1 MAQTLSKITSPAGAD
16 YRLETGH
23 RKLGLWIG
31 AVGIVI
37 AMIVAII
44 GIIAGTLV
52 GDAGEEETVGQL
64 LAIDFGL
71 NPIALATLKFGIAV
85 ILIGIIVRLFLRV
98 DSIKAALP
106 DLRPKVDVKPFNEGE
121 VETPFGTAVVSSKAP
136 KPLPIHR
143 MARALWAPMLGMG
156 AMLVAAGFVLSI
168 VWAANVGS
176 NPETAA
182 DASAWTQGLQFLGEA
197 LVLSGIAFLL
207 GSILAGLREGG
218 GYVQESLGLAVKTL
232 RMPNTAK
239 AFVVLMVT
247 GVMVAMAQLVLYVIT
262 TTFDSATDV
271 ATWFAWLGPLR
282 EVGLGLILASI
293 VLALVTIGNVLTMQ
307 FGRVAEIC
315 KTGQ

>member
-1 MAQTLSKITSPAGAD
+1 M
-16 YRLETGH
+16 
-23 RKLGLWIG
+23 
-31 AVGIVI
+31 
-37 AMIVAII
+37 
-44 GIIAGTLV
+44 
-52 GDAGEEETVGQL
+52 
-64 LAIDFGL
+64 
-71 NPIALATLKFGIAV
+71 

-143 MARALWAPMLGMG
+143 MARAVWAPMLGMG
-156 AMLVAAGFVLSI
+156 AMLVAAGFVVSI

-247 GVMVAMAQLVLYVIT
+247 GVMVAVAQLVLYIIT